1 MNGNGNQGA
10 AGRQGLDVG
19 EHIEELRAGL
29 LRSVLY
35 VAAGFAISWKY
46 RDTLM
51 DWLEYPAHQGAS
63 RAGLEDFS
71 FHIFEPAGG
80 ILLMMQVALLGGVI
94 IAFAGVVAET
104 WKFVSPGLTSRERRY
119 VYLVLPSS
127 VLLFA
132 AGIWFCYVVTPQAFA
147 FLILFNTHLG
157 VEPQFILGSY
167 LRFFM
172 RLLLVFGLA
181 FQMPLVMMFLA
192 HVGLASGAT
201 FARGWRWAIVIILL
215 VAAIVTPTPDPFN
228 MMLLAGP
235 MILLYF
241 LSLGLVLIVE
251 LPRTRSRQRDEPTQD
266 EHEGRGDE

>member
-1 MNGNGNQGA
+1 MNGNGNQDTA
-10 AGRQGLDVG
+10 DRQGLDVV

-29 LRSVLY
+29 LRSVIY
-35 VAAGFAISWKY
+35 VAIGFAISWKY
-46 RDTLM
+46 RDTVM
-51 DWLEYPAHQGAS
+51 DWLEYPANEGAQ

-71 FHIFEPAGG
+71 FHIFDPAGG
-80 ILLMMQVALLGGVI
+80 ILLMMQVALLGGI
-94 IAFAGVVAET
+94 ILAFVGIVAET

-119 VYLVLPSS
+119 VYLVVPSS

-132 AGIWFCYVVTPQAFA
+132 AGIWFCYVITPQAFA
-147 FLILFNTHLG
+147 FLILFNTQLG

-192 HVGLASGAT
+192 RVGLVSGAT
-201 FARGWRWAIVIILL
+201 FARGWRWAVVIIL
-215 VAAIVTPTPDPFN
+215 VIAAIVTPTPDPFN

-241 LSLGLVLIVE
+241 LSLGLVLLVE
-251 LPRTRSRQRDEPTQD
+251 LPRSRSRKRDEPTESD
-266 EHEGRGDE
+266 HEGRGDE